1 MKYLFFLLLCS
12 LSFNLSAQT
21 FEISGKVIETGTNTP
36 LEAATVYVENSVDST
51 LVSYTISEADGEFLI
66 KGNTAATNLNLF
78 VSFTGYQV
86 HKQNIT
92 LNDNR
97 LLNTGPITMQVADN
111 ELDEI
116 QLTGGRAPITIKR
129 DTLEFNAASF
139 ATRPD
144 ANLEELMKKLP
155 GGEVDTEGNITVNGK
170 PVSRILV
177 NGKEFFGN
185 DSKIATKNLPKEII
199 DKIQVTDTR
208 TRSEEFT
215 GKAGNP
221 DDKTINITI
230 QEDKNKGYFA
240 RATAGGGTDER
251 YELSGIGNYFKD
263 KMRISVLASSNN
275 INSSGFSF
283 DE

>member
-1 MKYLFFLLLCS
+1 MKNIFPLLFCLVS
-12 LSFNLSAQT
+12 LNLSAQT
-21 FEISGKVIETGTNTP
+21 FEITGKIVETGTNAP
-36 LEAATVYVENSVDST
+36 LEAATVYVENVIDST
-51 LVSYTISEADGEFLI
+51 LISYTISEADGGFLI
-66 KGNTAATNLNLF
+66 KGNTTAKDLNLF

-86 HKQNIT
+86 HKQNLSLANNKNI
-92 LNDNR
+92 
-97 LLNTGPITMQVADN
+97 NTGSINMIVADN

-155 GGEVDTEGNITVNGK
+155 GVEVDTQGNITVNGK

-185 DSKIATKNLPKEII
+185 DPKIATKNLPKEII

-230 QEDKNKGYFA
+230 QEDKNKG
-240 RATAGGGTDER
+240 
-251 YELSGIGNYFKD
+251 
-263 KMRISVLASSNN
+263 
-275 INSSGFSF
+275 
-283 DE
+283 

>member
-1 MKYLFFLLLCS
+1 MKKFFVLLLCLIS
-12 LSFNLSAQT
+12 LQLTAQN
-21 FEISGKVIETGTNTP
+21 FEIKGIITDSATSLP
-36 LEAATVYVENSVDST
+36 LESATVYVENPADST
-51 LVSYTISEADGEFLI
+51 LVSYTISEKDGTFILT
-66 KGNTAATNLNLF
+66 GNTISQKLDFFITY
-78 VSFTGYQV
+78 TGYRG
-86 HKQNIT
+86 HKQQISLANENVLTI
-92 LNDNR
+92 
-97 LLNTGPITMQVADN
+97 GSIQMEEADN
-111 ELDEI
+111 ELDEV
-116 QLTGGRAPITIKR
+116 QLIGARAPITIKK

-155 GGEVDTEGNITVNGK
+155 GVEVDTEGNITVNGK

-185 DSKIATKNLPKEII
+185 DPKIATKNLPKEII

-221 DDKTINITI
+221 DDKTIHITI

-251 YELSGIGNYFKD
+251 YELSGIGHYFKD
-263 KMRISVLASSNN
+263 KMRISVLASS
-275 INSSGFSF
+275 
-283 DE
+283 